1 MIGKSILFGCSV
13 TARQHSYQDLLNLT
27 YGVDLS
33 PQACVLNTSIR
44 HTVIAIAA
52 LSMISKGHHEANLFH
67 QFALRQYSKGLLQ
80 MRTAISNGSHDL
92 RTALMDSIVLVSFE
106 PFYGSHDSELGQL
119 GVGLALLKG

>member
-1 MIGKSILFGCSV
+1 MIGKSIFFRLLCNSTPTLLSRPFES
-13 TARQHSYQDLLNLT
+13 DLWSRLI
-27 YGVDLS
+27 

-44 HTVIAIAA
+44 HAVIAIAA
-52 LSMISKGHHEANLFH
+52 LSMISKGHHEADIFH

-119 GVGLALLKG
+119 GAGLTLLKG